1 MFLTY
6 FSYMCYAYAKFKP
19 SGTSHTMHITSS
31 FARKSPCHLLRESY
45 WHHGKV
51 KKRTLANLSKL
62 PQPLIDLL
70 KAALER
76 KLPLGSPNS
85 PAQVGQVRQ
94 HGAVSALLGLARSL
108 GLDRLLHH
116 QPSRQRS
123 LALALIL
130 ARLLKPGAKLR
141 LEREL
146 GPTGQTT
153 LAHLLELSDTPVDDL
168 YEAMDWLLQR
178 QPAIER
184 KLAKRHLREGGLAL
198 YDLSSSYF
206 EGARCP
212 LAQRGYSRDH
222 RSDRPQITYGLLCSA
237 EGCPV
242 AVEVFPGN
250 TADPA
255 TLSAQ
260 VNKLRERFGLQRLA
274 VVGDRGMLAQT
285 RIAADLEPADLDWIT
300 ALRHDSIRKLA
311 QQGHFQPSLF
321 DTHGLASITSPD
333 FPDERLLVCY
343 NPLVAAERRR
353 KRMALLTST
362 EADLAVMASAYAAEK
377 IDRDE
382 FNRRLGTL
390 RRRKMGKHLQWC
402 FDEDSEAFTSTRN
415 EESLAA
421 EGRLDGFYVVR
432 TSLSEQDLDDAGVV
446 RAYKSLARVERAFR
460 SLKTSGLR
468 VRPIFHWK
476 AERVRA
482 HLLLCMLAYY
492 LEWHLRR
499 QLAPLLFS
507 EQAEPEH
514 VGGPVGPLRRSE
526 TARRKDC
533 TRRSEDGSLPLQ
545 SLADLLAGLGTLS
558 AVELHYEQVPGYAV
572 PTLSKLE
579 PLHERVFELLG
590 LQPHPAPPLSP
601 PPDSGAS
608 AAVKKPS

>member
-1 MFLTY
+1 
-6 FSYMCYAYAKFKP
+6 
-19 SGTSHTMHITSS
+19 MHITST

-45 WHHGKV
+45 WHNGKV

-70 KAALER
+70 KAALDQQ
-76 KLPLGSPNS
+76 LPLGSPNA
-85 PAQVGQVRQ
+85 PAQVGRVRQ

-108 GLDRLLHH
+108 QLDRMLFH
-116 QPSRQRS
+116 QPCRQRS

-146 GPTGQTT
+146 GPAGQTS
-153 LAHLLELSDTPVDDL
+153 LAQLLELSDTPVDEL
-168 YEAMDWLLQR
+168 YDTMDWLLKR

-184 KLAKRHLREGGLAL
+184 QLAKRHLQQGGLAL

-206 EGARCP
+206 EGSRCP
-212 LAQRGYSRDH
+212 LARRGYSRDH
-222 RSDRPQITYGLLCSA
+222 RSDRPQITYGLLCNPD
-237 EGCPV
+237 GCPV

-250 TADPA
+250 CADPS

-260 VNKLRERFGLQRLA
+260 VNKLRQRFGLQRLA
-274 VVGDRGMLAQT
+274 VVGDRGMLATT
-285 RIAADLEPADLDWIT
+285 RIAADLKPADLDWIT

-311 QQGHFQPSLF
+311 EQGCFQPSLF
-321 DTHGLASITSPD
+321 DTHGLASIRSED

-353 KRMALLTST
+353 KRLDLLAST
-362 EADLAVMASAYAAEK
+362 EADLAVMASAYAAGK

-382 FNRRLGTL
+382 LNRRLGTL
-390 RRRKMGKHLQWC
+390 RRRKMGKHLLWS
-402 FDEDSEAFTSTRN
+402 FDARSEAFTSTRN

-421 EGRLDGFYVVR
+421 EGRLDGFYIVR
-432 TSLSEQDLDDAGVV
+432 TSLAEQDLDDAGVV

-468 VRPIFHWK
+468 VRPIYHWK

-507 EQAEPEH
+507 EEEQPQHA
-514 VGGPVGPLRRSE
+514 GGPVGPLQRSE
-526 TARRKDC
+526 AARRKDR
-533 TRRSEDGSLPLQ
+533 TRRTADGSLPLQ

-558 AVELHYEQVPGYAV
+558 AVELHYAQVPGYAV

-579 PLHERVFELLG
+579 PLHERAFELLG
-590 LQPHPAPPLSP
+590 FQPHPAPALGP
-601 PPDSGAS
+601 PPESGA
-608 AAVKKPS
+608 AAAAKTPS

>member
-1 MFLTY
+1 
-6 FSYMCYAYAKFKP
+6 
-19 SGTSHTMHITSS
+19 MHITST

-45 WHHGKV
+45 WHNGKV
-51 KKRTLANLSKL
+51 HKRTLANLSAL

-70 KAALER
+70 KAALDR
-76 KLPLGSPNS
+76 QLPLGSPNS
-85 PAQVGQVRQ
+85 PAQLGRVRQ

-108 GLDRLLHH
+108 RLDRLLFH
-116 QPSRQRS
+116 QPCRQRS

-153 LAHLLELSDTPVDDL
+153 LAHLLELSDTPVDEL
-168 YEAMDWLLQR
+168 YDAMDWLLQR

-184 KLAKRHLREGGLAL
+184 KLARRHLHEGGLAL

-206 EGARCP
+206 EGSRCP
-212 LAQRGYSRDH
+212 LAQHGYSRDQ
-222 RSDRPQITYGLLCSA
+222 RSDRPQITYGLLCNA
-237 EGCPV
+237 DGCPV

-250 TADPA
+250 SADPS

-260 VNKLRERFGLQRLA
+260 VNKLRQRFGLQRLA

-285 RIAADLEPADLDWIT
+285 RIAGDLKPADLDWIT

-311 QQGHFQPSLF
+311 EQGHFQPSLF
-321 DTHGLASITSPD
+321 DTHGLAAITSQD

-353 KRMALLTST
+353 KRADLLAST
-362 EADLAVMASAYAAEK
+362 EADLAVMASAYAAGK

-390 RRRKMGKHLQWC
+390 RRRKMGKHLQWS
-402 FDEDSEAFTSTRN
+402 FDERSEAFCSTRN
-415 EESLAA
+415 EESIAA
-421 EGRLDGFYVVR
+421 EERLDGFYVVR
-432 TSLSEQDLDDAGVV
+432 TSLAEQDLDDAGVV

-482 HLLLCMLAYY
+482 HLLVCMLAYY

-507 EQAEPEH
+507 EEDEPQH
-514 VGGPVGPLRRSE
+514 AGGPVGPRQRS
-526 TARRKDC
+526 AAAQRKDR
-533 TRRSEDGSLPLQ
+533 TRQTEDGSLPLQ

-572 PTLSKLE
+572 PTLSQLE

-590 LQPHPAPPLSP
+590 FQPHPAPALSQ
-601 PPDSGAS
+601 PPDSGTTAP
-608 AAVKKPS
+608 AKTPT

>member
-1 MFLTY
+1 
-6 FSYMCYAYAKFKP
+6 
-19 SGTSHTMHITSS
+19 MHITST

-45 WHHGKV
+45 WHNGKV
-51 KKRTLANLSKL
+51 KKRTLANLSAL

-70 KAALER
+70 KAALDR
-76 KLPLGSPNS
+76 KLPLGSPDS
-85 PAQVGQVRQ
+85 PAQLGRVRQ

-108 GLDRLLHH
+108 RLDRLLFHK
-116 QPSRQRS
+116 PSRQRS

-153 LAHLLELSDTPVDDL
+153 LAPLLDIANTPVDEL
-168 YEAMDWLLQR
+168 YDAMDWLLQR

-184 KLAKRHLREGGLAL
+184 KLARRHLSEGGLAL

-206 EGARCP
+206 EGSRCSLAR
-212 LAQRGYSRDH
+212 RGYSRDH
-222 RSDRPQITYGLLCSA
+222 RSDRPQITYGLLCNA
-237 EGCPV
+237 DGCPV

-250 TADPA
+250 SADPS

-260 VNKLRERFGLQRLA
+260 VNKLRQRFDLQRLA

-285 RIAADLEPADLDWIT
+285 RIAGDLKPADLDWIT

-311 QQGHFQPSLF
+311 EQGCFQPSLF
-321 DTHGLASITSPD
+321 DTHGLAAISSEDYPG
-333 FPDERLLVCY
+333 ERLLVCY

-353 KRMALLTST
+353 KRENLLAST
-362 EADLAVMASAYAAEK
+362 EADLARMASAYAAGK

-382 FNRRLGTL
+382 LNRRLGTL
-390 RRRKMGKHLQWC
+390 RRRKMGKHLQWS
-402 FDEDSEAFTSTRN
+402 FDERSAAFSSTRN
-415 EESLAA
+415 EASIAA

-432 TSLSEQDLDDAGVV
+432 TSLAEQDLDDAAVV

-507 EQAEPEH
+507 EEGEPQH
-514 VGGPVGPLRRSE
+514 AGGPVGPLQRS
-526 TARRKDC
+526 AAAKRKDC
-533 TRRSEDGSLPLQ
+533 TRQSEDGSLPLQ

-558 AVELHYEQVPGYAV
+558 AAELKYEQVPGYAV
-572 PTLSKLE
+572 PTLSQLE

-590 LQPHPAPPLSP
+590 FQPHPAPALSP
-601 PPDSGAS
+601 PPDSGGAAS
-608 AAVKKPS
+608 AKPPT

>member
-1 MFLTY
+1 
-6 FSYMCYAYAKFKP
+6 
-19 SGTSHTMHITSS
+19 MHITST

-45 WHHGKV
+45 WHNGKV
-51 KKRTLANLSKL
+51 KKRTLANLSAL

-70 KAALER
+70 KAALDR
-76 KLPLGSPNS
+76 QLPLGSPNS
-85 PAQVGQVRQ
+85 PAQLGRVRQ

-108 GLDRLLHH
+108 RLDRLLFH
-116 QPSRQRS
+116 QPCRQRS

-153 LAHLLELSDTPVDDL
+153 LAHLLELSDTPVDEL
-168 YEAMDWLLQR
+168 YDAMDWLLQR

-184 KLAKRHLREGGLAL
+184 KLARRHLQEGGLAL

-206 EGARCP
+206 EGSRCP
-212 LAQRGYSRDH
+212 LAQHGYSRDQ
-222 RSDRPQITYGLLCSA
+222 RSDRPQITYGLLCNA
-237 EGCPV
+237 DGCPV

-250 TADPA
+250 TADPS
-255 TLSAQ
+255 TLSSQ
-260 VNKLRERFGLQRLA
+260 VNKLRQRFGLQRLA

-285 RIAADLEPADLDWIT
+285 RIAGDLKPADLDWIT

-311 QQGHFQPSLF
+311 AQGHFQPSLF
-321 DTHGLASITSPD
+321 DTHSLASITSED

-353 KRMALLTST
+353 KRADLLAST
-362 EADLAVMASAYAAEK
+362 EADLAGMASAYAAGK

-390 RRRKMGKHLQWC
+390 RRRKMGKHLQWS
-402 FDEDSEAFTSTRN
+402 FDERSEAFSSTRN
-415 EESLAA
+415 EESIAA
-421 EGRLDGFYVVR
+421 EERLDGFYVVR
-432 TSLSEQDLDDAGVV
+432 TSLAEQDLDDAGVV

-499 QLAPLLFS
+499 ELAPLLFS
-507 EQAEPEH
+507 EEDEPQH
-514 VGGPVGPLRRSE
+514 AGGPVGPLQRS
-526 TARRKDC
+526 AAAQRKDR
-533 TRRSEDGSLPLQ
+533 TRQTEDGSLPLQ

-572 PTLSKLE
+572 PTLSQLE

-590 LQPHPAPPLSP
+590 FQPHPAPALSQ
-601 PPDSGAS
+601 PPDSGTTAP
-608 AAVKKPS
+608 AKTPT

>member
-1 MFLTY
+1 
-6 FSYMCYAYAKFKP
+6 
-19 SGTSHTMHITSS
+19 MHITST

-45 WHHGKV
+45 WHNGKV

-70 KAALER
+70 KAALDR
-76 KLPLGSPNS
+76 KLPLGSPGS
-85 PAQVGQVRQ
+85 PAQVGRLRQ

-108 GLDRLLHH
+108 RFDRLLFHK
-116 QPSRQRS
+116 PCRQRS

-153 LAHLLELSDTPVDDL
+153 LAPLLDIADTPVDEL
-168 YEAMDWLLQR
+168 YETMDWLLQR

-184 KLAKRHLREGGLAL
+184 KLAQRHLSEGGLAL

-206 EGARCP
+206 EGSRCP

-222 RSDRPQITYGLLCSA
+222 RSDRPQITYGLLCNA

-242 AVEVFPGN
+242 AVEVLPGN
-250 TADPA
+250 SADPS

-260 VNKLRERFGLQRLA
+260 VNKLRQRFGVQRLA

-285 RIAADLEPADLDWIT
+285 RIAGDLQPADLDWIT

-311 QQGHFQPSLF
+311 EQGCFQPSLF
-321 DTHGLASITSPD
+321 DTHGLASITAPD
-333 FPDERLLVCY
+333 YPDERLLVCY

-353 KRMALLTST
+353 KREELLAST
-362 EADLAVMASAYAAEK
+362 EADLAGMASSYAAGK

-390 RRRKMGKHLQWC
+390 RRRKMGKHLQWS
-402 FDEDSEAFTSTRN
+402 FDEHSEAFSSTRN
-415 EESLAA
+415 EASIAA

-432 TSLSEQDLDDAGVV
+432 TSLAEQDLDDAGVV

-460 SLKTSGLR
+460 SLKTGGLR

-476 AERVRA
+476 AARVRA
-482 HLLLCMLAYY
+482 HVLLCMLAYY

-507 EQAEPEH
+507 EEGEPQH
-514 VGGPVGPLRRSE
+514 AGGPVGPLQRSAA
-526 TARRKDC
+526 ARRKDC
-533 TRRSEDGSLPLQ
+533 TRRTEDGSLPLQ
-545 SLADLLAGLGTLS
+545 SLADLLAGLGTLG
-558 AVELHYEQVPGYAV
+558 AVELHYAQVPGYAV
-572 PTLSKLE
+572 PALSQLE

-590 LQPHPAPPLSP
+590 FQPHPAPALSP
-601 PPDSGAS
+601 PPERGGAGS
-608 AAVKKPS
+608 AKVPT

>member
-1 MFLTY
+1 
-6 FSYMCYAYAKFKP
+6 
-19 SGTSHTMHITSS
+19 MHITSS
-31 FARKSPCHLLRESY
+31 FARKSPCHLLRESF
-45 WHHGKV
+45 WRNGKV
-51 KKRTLANLSKL
+51 HKRTLANLSAL

-70 KAALER
+70 KAALDHQ
-76 KLPLGSPNS
+76 LPLGSPNS
-85 PAQVGQVRQ
+85 PVQAGRARQ

-108 GLDRLLHH
+108 RLDRLLFH
-116 QPSRQRS
+116 QPCRQRS

-146 GPTGQTT
+146 GPAGQTT
-153 LAHLLELSDTPVDDL
+153 LAHLLDLQNAPVDEL
-168 YEAMDWLLQR
+168 YEAMDWLLKR

-184 KLAKRHLREGGLAL
+184 KLAKRHLRQGGLAL
-198 YDLSSSYF
+198 YDLSSSYV
-206 EGARCP
+206 EGSCCP
-212 LAQRGYSRDH
+212 LAKRGYSRDH
-222 RSDRPQITYGLLCSA
+222 RSDRPQITYGLLCNQD
-237 EGCPV
+237 GCPV
-242 AVEVFPGN
+242 AVEAFAGN
-250 TADPA
+250 TADPS
-255 TLSAQ
+255 TLSSQ
-260 VNKLRERFGLQRLA
+260 VNKLRQRFGLQRLA
-274 VVGDRGMLAQT
+274 LVGDRGMLAQT
-285 RIAADLEPADLDWIT
+285 RIAGELQPAELDWIT

-311 QQGHFQPSLF
+311 AEGHFQPSLF
-321 DTHGLASITSPD
+321 DTHGLASITAPD

-353 KRMALLTST
+353 KRADLLAST
-362 EADLAVMASAYAAEK
+362 EADLAVMASAYAAGK

-402 FDEDSEAFTSTRN
+402 FDEHTEAFSSTRD
-415 EESLAA
+415 EESIAA
-421 EGRLDGFYVVR
+421 EARLDGFYVVR
-432 TSLSEQDLDDAGVV
+432 TSLAEQDLDDAGVV

-476 AERVRA
+476 ETRVRA

-507 EQAEPEH
+507 EEGAPQHA
-514 VGGPVGPLRRSE
+514 GGPVGPVQRSE
-526 TARRKDC
+526 AAKRKDR
-533 TRRSEDGSLPLQ
+533 TRRTADGSLPVQ

-558 AVELHYEQVPGYAV
+558 AVELKYAQVPGYAV
-572 PTLSKLE
+572 PTLSELE

-590 LQPHPAPPLSP
+590 FQPHPAPALSE
-601 PPDSGAS
+601 PPDNPGNAPP
-608 AAVKKPS
+608 KTPT

>member
-1 MFLTY
+1 
-6 FSYMCYAYAKFKP
+6 
-19 SGTSHTMHITSS
+19 MHITSS

-45 WHHGKV
+45 WHNGKV
-51 KKRTLANLSKL
+51 KKRTLANLSAL

-70 KAALER
+70 KAALDR
-76 KLPLGSPNS
+76 QLPLGSPDS
-85 PAQVGQVRQ
+85 PAQLGRVRQ

-108 GLDRLLHH
+108 RFDRLLFHK
-116 QPSRQRS
+116 PSRQRS

-153 LAHLLELSDTPVDDL
+153 LAPLLDIADTPVDDL
-168 YEAMDWLLQR
+168 YDAMDWLLQR

-184 KLAKRHLREGGLAL
+184 KLAQRHLSEGGLAL

-206 EGARCP
+206 EGSRCALAR
-212 LAQRGYSRDH
+212 RGYSRDH
-222 RSDRPQITYGLLCSA
+222 RSDRPQITYGLLCNA
-237 EGCPV
+237 DGCPV

-250 TADPA
+250 SADPA

-260 VNKLRERFGLQRLA
+260 VNKLRQRFGLQRLA

-285 RIAADLEPADLDWIT
+285 RIAADLGAADLDWIT

-311 QQGHFQPSLF
+311 EQGCFQPSLF
-321 DTHGLASITSPD
+321 DTHGLAAITSED
-333 FPDERLLVCY
+333 YPDERLLVCY

-353 KRMALLTST
+353 KREDLLTST
-362 EADLAVMASAYAAEK
+362 EADLALMANAYAAGK

-382 FNRRLGTL
+382 LNRRLGTL
-390 RRRKMGKHLQWC
+390 RRRKMGKHLQWS
-402 FDEDSEAFTSTRN
+402 FDERSEAFSSTRN
-415 EESLAA
+415 EASIAA

-432 TSLSEQDLDDAGVV
+432 TSLAEQDLDDAGVV

-492 LEWHLRR
+492 LEWHLRH

-507 EQAEPEH
+507 EEGEPQH
-514 VGGPVGPLRRSE
+514 AGGPVGPLQRS
-526 TARRKDC
+526 AAAQRKDC
-533 TRRSEDGSLPLQ
+533 TRQTEDGSLPLQ

-558 AVELHYEQVPGYAV
+558 AAELKYEQVPGYAV
-572 PTLSKLE
+572 PALSQLE

-590 LQPHPAPPLSP
+590 FQPHPAPPLGP
-601 PPDSGAS
+601 PPNSGGAES
-608 AAVKKPS
+608 AKTST

>member
-1 MFLTY
+1 
-6 FSYMCYAYAKFKP
+6 
-19 SGTSHTMHITSS
+19 MHITSS

-45 WHHGKV
+45 WLNGKV
-51 KKRTLANLSKL
+51 HKRTLANLSAL

-70 KAALER
+70 KAALDH

-85 PAQVGQVRQ
+85 PVQAGRARQ

-108 GLDRLLHH
+108 RLDRLLFH
-116 QPSRQRS
+116 QPCRQRS

-146 GPTGQTT
+146 GPAGQTT
-153 LAHLLELSDTPVDDL
+153 LAHLLDLQNTPVDEL
-168 YEAMDWLLQR
+168 YDAMDWLLKR

-184 KLAKRHLREGGLAL
+184 KLAKRHLRQGGLAL
-198 YDLSSSYF
+198 YDLSSSYL
-206 EGARCP
+206 EGSCCP
-212 LAQRGYSRDH
+212 LAKRGYSRDH
-222 RSDRPQITYGLLCSA
+222 RSDRPQITYGLLCNQD
-237 EGCPV
+237 GCPV
-242 AVEVFPGN
+242 AVEAFAGN
-250 TADPA
+250 TADPS
-255 TLSAQ
+255 TLSSQ
-260 VNKLRERFGLQRLA
+260 VNKLRQRFGLQRLA
-274 VVGDRGMLAQT
+274 LVGDRGMLAQT
-285 RIAADLEPADLDWIT
+285 RIEGELRPAELDWIT

-311 QQGHFQPSLF
+311 AEGHFQPSLF
-321 DTHGLASITSPD
+321 DTHGLASITAPD

-353 KRMALLTST
+353 KRADLLAST
-362 EADLAVMASAYAAEK
+362 EADLAVMASAYAAGK

-402 FDEDSEAFTSTRN
+402 FDEHTEAFRSTRD
-415 EESLAA
+415 EESIAA
-421 EGRLDGFYVVR
+421 EARLDGFYVVR
-432 TSLSEQDLDDAGVV
+432 TSLAEQDLDDAGVV

-476 AERVRA
+476 ETRVRA

-507 EQAEPEH
+507 EEGEPQH
-514 VGGPVGPLRRSE
+514 AGGPVGPLQRS
-526 TARRKDC
+526 AAAKRKDH
-533 TRRSEDGSLPLQ
+533 TRRTADGSLPVQ

-558 AVELHYEQVPGYAV
+558 AVELKYAQVPGYAV
-572 PTLSKLE
+572 PTLSELE

-590 LQPHPAPPLSP
+590 FQPHPAPALSE
-601 PPDSGAS
+601 PPDSAGNAPP
-608 AAVKKPS
+608 KTPT